1 MFNPPTRML
10 GLTIASPKG
19 GVGKTTVALNAAFAL
34 SRRGW
39 RTLVVDTDPAGAI
52 GLSLTRRVAEAPGLY
67 EYVSRTRALSEVI
80 VQTKVPELAVLPIG
94 RVPPEEGWS
103 FQALLADG
111 AVLSRFLTEV
121 GHHYHLVV
129 FDTPSGFGGAT
140 LGAMRVSRHV
150 ICPVQAEPIS
160 ARSVLKILDVIG
172 SLREVGA
179 QVELLGFL
187 ITMLQAREEGSM
199 QVAEDLWR
207 NLPRELILD
216 TTIARD
222 SAFLEASA
230 AGVPLGLLR
239 RRPPASALIFD
250 QLAAEIEAR
259 ARLVDQAEG
268 GHEPISLVD

>member
-1 MFNPPTRML
+1 ML

-34 SRRGW
+34 ARRGW

-52 GLSLTRRVAEAPGLY
+52 GLSLTRRVAEAAGLF
-67 EYVSRTRALSEVI
+67 EYVGRTRSLSEVV
-80 VQTKVPELAVLPIG
+80 VQTKLRELAVLPIG
-94 RVPPEEGWS
+94 RVAAEEGWS

-111 AVLSRFLTEV
+111 AVLGRFLTEV
-121 GHHYHLVV
+121 GGRFDIVV
-129 FDTPSGFGGAT
+129 FDTPSGFSGAT
-140 LGAMRVSRHV
+140 LGAMRVSKYV

-172 SLREVGA
+172 SLRETGA

-187 ITMLQAREEGSM
+187 ITMLQSREQGSM
-199 QVAEDLWR
+199 AVAEDLWR

-222 SAFLEASA
+222 AAFLEASA
-230 AGVPLGLLR
+230 AGVPIGLLR
-239 RRPPASALIFD
+239 RRPPPAALVFD
-250 QLAAEIEAR
+250 QLAAEIEVR
-259 ARLVDQAEG
+259 ARLVDQGEG
-268 GHEPISLVD
+268 GHDPISLVD